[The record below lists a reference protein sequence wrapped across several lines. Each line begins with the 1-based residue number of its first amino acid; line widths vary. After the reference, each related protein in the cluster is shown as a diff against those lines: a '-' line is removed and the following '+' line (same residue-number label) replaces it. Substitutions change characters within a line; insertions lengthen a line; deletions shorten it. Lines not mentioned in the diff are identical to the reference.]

1 MATNAA
7 KERSSNAAGWVT
19 LAIIIL
25 IAITIGFFIGKSQV
39 EVIER
44 VETKIVPEV
53 KTVTVTKTV
62 EVPIE
67 VKSELPVYDET
78 PYIDIPLSHALQR
91 YIYEICA
98 EEEVPVALIYAL
110 IEEESHFNPEI
121 VSATEDYGLM
131 QINKIN
137 FEWLAEEYRATDML
151 NPYQN
156 VFCGIKIIGSQL
168 KRYDN
173 DLTYALMA
181 YGMGDYGAKK
191 ARESGVTSTWHTEQT
206 QALMEKYEVM
216 LNE

>member
-1 MATNAA
+1 MAE
-7 KERSSNAAGWVT
+7 KEERNGTAAGWVILT
-19 LAIIIL
+19 IIIL
-25 IAITIGFFIGKSQV
+25 IAVAIGFLIGKSQA

-44 VETKIVPEV
+44 VETVEVPQV
-53 KTVTVTKTV
+53 QTVTVTKTV
-62 EVPIE
+62 EVPIKVE
-67 VKSELPVYDET
+67 SELPVYDET
-78 PYIDIPLSHALQR
+78 PYIEIPLSHALQR
-91 YIYEICA
+91 YICEICA

-110 IEEESHFNPEI
+110 IEEESKFNPEI
-121 VSATEDYGLM
+121 VSATDDYGLM

-137 FEWLAEEYRATDML
+137 FGWLEEKYRATDML

-173 DLTYALMA
+173 DIVRALMA

-191 ARESGVTSTWHTEQT
+191 AWESGITSTWHTEQT